1 VNEKPSIPED
11 LLDLF
16 DAFCDETIEAEHFA
30 ELERRL
36 LADDSARQQFV
47 QYFQMHTEMHFAA
60 RARRALRQVFP
71 DALEPSGSQPR
82 ETIDCKLAFNPR
94 RPLFFTLT
102 VAAALLLCLAGPIA
116 LALRQTER
124 FNQAQVSEDK
134 AVAWLANA
142 QDCQWSE
149 EGSDHGPGPDMRPGK
164 VLRLERG
171 LAEIDFERGARV
183 ILQGPAA
190 LELVSNNR
198 AKLHF
203 GSVAVRVPPAARG
216 FIMESARGE
225 IVDLGTEF
233 GLSVDKSGNSE
244 VHVFEGEIEAAPV
257 GVEGKKHFV
266 KLLENQSARI
276 NGHEVVLDPAG
287 SGAQKSGRFVR
298 TIVPK
303 PVLVP
308 SVLSLDFTSPVAGT
322 LEDASGNGT
331 GLTHR
336 LPGTGRDLEKQDT
349 NLRLDPKTGRLALT
363 TTRNDINHQTTLS
376 IGEYLGVRLADLG
389 FTGKEDFAVS
399 ATLLNIPGL
408 EVVGQFGLYA
418 GPASDKNIRGGL
430 ISQDEPDR
438 YGQFLVNNQQGIDQ
452 DFAAVGLLK
461 TGDDLRL
468 TLRRVSGDFSLI
480 VENQTTKSSNTL
492 AIAQPRFLDS
502 EKDFYVGIFGANTQ
516 SNVRKTL
523 TIKNMKVTVWKPAGA
538 GNTSKTRSND

>member
-1 VNEKPSIPED
+1 VNEKPLIPED

-16 DAFCDETIEAEHFA
+16 DAFCDETIEEDRFA

-47 QYFQMHTEMHFAA
+47 HYFQLHTEMHFAA

-71 DALEPSGSQPR
+71 DSLEPSSP
-82 ETIDCKLAFNPR
+82 EPTASIDSRSSFNPR
-94 RPLFFTLT
+94 RSLFLTLIA
-102 VAAALLLCLAGPIA
+102 VAAMILCLAGPIA
-116 LALRQTER
+116 LALRQAER
-124 FNQAQVSEDK
+124 SPDAPSSEDN
-134 AVAWLANA
+134 AIAWLANA
-142 QDCQWSE
+142 QDCQWSG
-149 EGSDHGPGPDMRPGK
+149 EGSEHGPGPNMRPGK
-164 VLRLERG
+164 ILRLERG

-198 AKLHF
+198 AKLHV
-203 GSVAVRVPPAARG
+203 GSVAVRVPPTARG

-233 GLSVDKSGNSE
+233 GLSVDTSGNSE

-257 GVEGKKHFV
+257 GVEGKKPFV

-276 NGHEVVLDPAG
+276 DGREVVLDPAG
-287 SGAQKSGRFVR
+287 AAQKSGRFVR

-308 SVLSLDFTSPVAGT
+308 RVLSLDFTSSVAGT

-331 GLTHR
+331 GMTHR
-336 LPGTGRDLEKQDT
+336 LPGTGRVLKKQDA
-349 NLRLDPKTGRLALT
+349 NLRLDPKSGRLALT
-363 TTRNDINHQTTLS
+363 TTRNDINRQTDLQ
-376 IGEYLGVRLADLG
+376 IGEYLGIRLADLG
-389 FTGKEDFAVS
+389 FTGKEDFAIS
-399 ATLLNIPGL
+399 ATLLNIPSL
-408 EVVGQFGLYA
+408 EFVGQFGLYA
-418 GPASDKNIRGGL
+418 GPASHKNIRGGL
-430 ISQDEPDR
+430 ISQEEPDR
-438 YGQFLVNNQQGIDQ
+438 YGQFLVNNQNGIDQ
-452 DFAAVGLLK
+452 DYAAVGLLK

-468 TLRRVSGDFSLI
+468 TLRRISGDFSLI

-492 AIAQPRFLDS
+492 AIAQPRFLDG
-502 EKDFYVGIFGANTQ
+502 EKDFYVGIFGANTR

-523 TIKNMKVTVWKPAGA
+523 TIKNMKVTVWKPAQVS
-538 GNTSKTRSND
+538 NSSKPRTDD